1 MNIFEIKNVNIY
13 YGGKE
18 ILRDMSIDVKKKGSI
33 GYLLL
38 LPYDNFLFS
47 YLVTKLA
54 HKYEALYHLSI

>member
-38 LPYDNFLFS
+38 LPHDNFLFS
-47 YLVTKLA
+47 YLVTEPA
-54 HKYEALYHLSI
+54 RKYEALYHLST